1 MNYALSNLDTL
12 QREVSRIAG
21 ISDKEQQRASG
32 SRQTNHVVRAR
43 ARRMLSSLL
52 IPFLINSICDEDHR
66 RWTTHCSR
74 SLVRMQWFA
83 LAPHSA
89 TIACRHLRYRALI
102 LEPTKPRNKAG
113 TGFWAIFFWHFA
125 KWAEIKGS
133 EALGKPCIN
142 RMLVTR

>member
-52 IPFLINSICDEDHR
+52 IPFLINSICDGEVDHA
-66 RWTTHCSR
+66 
-74 SLVRMQWFA
+74 LLA
-83 LAPHSA
+83 LA
-89 TIACRHLRYRALI
+89 RAFAVVCLGSPFRI
-102 LEPTKPRNKAG
+102 NRVPPLKIQYSVQWLPSTNIGTNKAKEQS
-113 TGFWAIFFWHFA
+113 W
-125 KWAEIKGS
+125 
-133 EALGKPCIN
+133 N
-142 RMLVTR
+142 RILSYFLLTFCQMS